1 MNTRHLLLVGILC
14 LGTMLPVTYAQSNQ
28 FRETQAYLSLGFGP
42 FTYYGPKDL
51 SGNLNAASNYVIQG
65 NLGVAVM
72 GSFPLA
78 RNRFFFRGMVGLA
91 NFDLREERRIVGNGV
106 NEFLTRS
113 LVWFEPEFV
122 WVLRSGRDR
131 WMPYL
136 FTGFGA
142 HIADPLRRNPVERND
157 SGGPGPERTVFS
169 WPLGAGLDYAY
180 TPRFSFFVEASY
192 RVNFNYVVR
201 NEQRRIPHNTSFVMA
216 GFRVGIYNP
225 FKRAFLEKYTPPP
238 LPPPAEIPQVEI
250 AAPPPI
256 QVCSIADKLNS
267 VFFDYMR
274 TDLDAEARSRLREN
288 VEVLLQEPC
297 CAVRLEGF
305 ADTREPDGIRLAE
318 ERIRRVYEYYLQHGI
333 PPERIEVRPGQV
345 AYPSCDKEDP
355 GPGCRR
361 NRRVDSIPV
370 PLRTAS
376 CGG

>member
-1 MNTRHLLLVGILC
+1 MNRPLFLLLC
-14 LGTMLPVTYAQSNQ
+14 LLGWGLVVPPAQAQSNQ

-42 FTYYGPKDL
+42 FTYYGPKNL
-51 SGNLNAASNYVIQG
+51 RGNLNAASNYVVQN

-72 GSFPLA
+72 GSFPLL

-91 NFDLREERRIVGNGV
+91 NFRLREERHIVAGGV
-106 NEFLTRS
+106 NEFLTKN
-113 LVWFEPEFV
+113 LLWFEPEAV

-142 HIADPLRRNPVERND
+142 LIADPLKRNVVERNG

-169 WPLGAGLDYAY
+169 WPVGVGLDYAY
-180 TPRFSFFVEASY
+180 NPRFSFFVEVSY

-201 NEQRRIPHNTSFVMA
+201 NEQRRNPHNTSFVMA

-225 FKRAFLEKYTPPP
+225 FRRAFLREYTPPP
-238 LPPPAEIPQVEI
+238 LPPPVEVPTPEI

-256 QVCSIADKLNS
+256 RVCGIADQLNS
-267 VFFDYMR
+267 VFFDYMS
-274 TDLDAEARSRLREN
+274 TELDAEARSRLNEN
-288 VEVLLQEPC
+288 IELLLQEPC

-305 ADTREPDGIRLAE
+305 ADTREPDGVRLAQ
-318 ERIRRVYEYYLQHGI
+318 ERIQNVYQYYVEHGI
-333 PPERIEVRPGQV
+333 PPERIDWRPGRV

-370 PLRTAS
+370 PLRTPS